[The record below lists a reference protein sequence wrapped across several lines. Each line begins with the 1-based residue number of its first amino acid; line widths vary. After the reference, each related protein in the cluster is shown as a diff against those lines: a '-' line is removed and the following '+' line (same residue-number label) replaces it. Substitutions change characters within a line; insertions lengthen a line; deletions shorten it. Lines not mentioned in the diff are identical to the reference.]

1 MKYLAVLGLFVLA
14 FSGCSKQTATLEQ
27 NTNAPASNEKK
38 EKMETVIAHGSQE
51 QQPPA
56 MPASN
61 MAGGAKSKWSQGGE
75 PIDTS
80 EMDNA
85 IADAEKNVKA
95 KPGDEAARKA
105 LGDAYFKR
113 ASALTDARQYAA
125 ALGDYRRALK
135 NDPSNSE
142 AKDWIAQIIS
152 IYDSMNKQYP
162 PEGEE
167 PPPLPFR
174 KG

>member
-1 MKYLAVLGLFVLA
+1 
-14 FSGCSKQTATLEQ
+14 
-27 NTNAPASNEKK
+27 
-38 EKMETVIAHGSQE
+38 
-51 QQPPA
+51 